1 MTTRSG
7 TPAGATDVAGDELHD
22 AAADRLGN
30 REQRYTANR
39 RAIVEALAAVGAP
52 VTLPEL
58 LAAKPGLT
66 QSSTYRNLAMLEEA
80 AVVRRI
86 VSGAE
91 HAHYELAE
99 DLTEHHHHLV
109 CTGCGAIEDVTLT
122 PSLERTLER
131 AFVDAATTR
140 GFRTDG
146 HAIDIYGRCATCPP
160 P

>member
-1 MTTRSG
+1 M
-7 TPAGATDVAGDELHD
+7 ATDELHH
-22 AAADRLGN
+22 AATERLAA

-39 RAIVEALAAVGAP
+39 RAIVDTLAEAGSP
-52 VTLPEL
+52 VTMPEL
-58 LAAKPGLT
+58 LAARPGLT

-109 CTGCGAIEDVTLT
+109 CTECGTIEDVTLAS
-122 PSLERTLER
+122 SLEQALDR
-131 AFVDAATTR
+131 AFADAATER

-146 HAIDIYGRCATCPP
+146 HAIDIYGRCANCPTSP
-160 P
+160 HP